1 MKSLCFIL
9 SIVALSH
16 SVCAQDSLKYSTV
29 SLSLGANR
37 ILNKDRFQSP
47 YTYKGINLPVAVRYS
62 RITPRLEQ
70 HVLLSYSAG
79 GIKSSVSPRANN
91 QLLVFNYDYLL
102 RIRSGS
108 GRFVFFAGPS
118 MQMFLDRVNYLPHI
132 EEPTS
137 YLTGAANL
145 SLTGL
150 ARYTI
155 DGRSSLSL
163 KVSVPIVGVVYRPDF
178 EIYGKT
184 RADVA
189 SFINGSIYGVDL
201 QYRYTLTSR
210 VSAVAGYSFNYFRF
224 DKPRSI
230 DMLWSGFSVG
240 VSMRFR

>member
-1 MKSLCFIL
+1 MKSLCFIF
-9 SIVALSH
+9 SVVVLSH

-29 SLSLGANR
+29 SLSIGANR

-47 YTYKGINLPVAVRYS
+47 YTYTGVNLPVAIRYS
-62 RITPRLEQ
+62 RITPRREQ
-70 HVLLSYSAG
+70 SFFLSYSAG

-102 RIRSGS
+102 RIRSGR
-108 GRFVFFAGPS
+108 GKFVLFAGPS
-118 MQMFLDRVNYLPHI
+118 MQTFLDRVNYLPHI
-132 EEPTS
+132 EQPTS
-137 YLTGAANL
+137 YLTGAACL

-150 ARYTI
+150 ARYSI
-155 DGRSSLSL
+155 DRSSVSL

-184 RADVA
+184 RTDVA
-189 SFINGSIYGVDL
+189 SFVNGYVYSVDL

-210 VSAVAGYSFNYFRF
+210 LSAVAGYSFSYFSF
-224 DKPRSI
+224 DKPRSV
-230 DMLWSGFSVG
+230 DMLWSGLSAG